1 MFTLKKIGADKV
13 LQNMK
18 ADGNNYK
25 DDDFSVSASGPQFT
39 YAFNNGEFIKV
50 SYVQA
55 ANRLGGTGTHTWD
68 KYGNRIEKSE
78 NRMAG
83 IYIMANNGQI
93 NDMRFSIDS
102 VSVSK
107 GKLFTKIFLARSYN
121 NIVVTMKNSERN
133 IIDLQTAFKP
143 EARDFNDYFIKV

>member
-1 MFTLKKIGADKV
+1 MEKV
-13 LQNMK
+13 LQNIK

-25 DDDFSVSASGPQFT
+25 DNEFSISASGPQFT
-39 YAFNNGEFIKV
+39 YTFTNGEFIKV

-55 ANRLGGTGTHTWD
+55 SNRLGGTGTHTWD
-68 KYGNRIEKSE
+68 KYGNRIEKGE

-102 VSVSK
+102 VSVAK
-107 GKLFTKIFLARSYN
+107 GKVFTKVFLGSN
-121 NIVVTMKNSERN
+121 NINIVVTIKNSERH
-133 IIDLQTAFKP
+133 IIDLQTSFKP
-143 EARDFNDYFIKV
+143 ETRDYNDYFIKI